1 MNPYILK
8 LFDTFY
14 MPTMEE
20 LEKSYKPRKKL
31 TEYDYLV
38 NFLETGSNVK
48 ARLRHRADPPPA
60 EDKPNIPNR
69 E

>member
-1 MNPYILK
+1 MTDPFYLTCDEFLALLSEVNMNPYILK

-38 NFLETGSNVK
+38 TFL
-48 ARLRHRADPPPA
+48 
-60 EDKPNIPNR
+60 
-69 E
+69 